1 VALSGPTSLFTPI
14 VVQTSSASQ
23 TSASFTPTAGD
34 LIAIAII
41 SRASLNA
48 IPVHTLTNTHAG
60 TWNWTKLCQID
71 NAAATSPHGFSV
83 WVAIVPSSP
92 GAGTITAGAS
102 GPNQTRW
109 RVQGVSWSGAGLP
122 TNYIAEAQTTSLTS
136 SVVLPNTPLSTSH
149 VAAWIGLNLV
159 NPAVAPGT
167 GYTEIFESGDTNAT
181 DLEMEN
187 KAGSATAT
195 ATWTVT
201 GSPSFHLKFAM
212 EVPVRTY
219 TLTASNGSLAL
230 TGQNANL
237 RKASRL
243 TAANGTLTLT
253 GQPAVLA
260 RGLRLLA
267 SNGSLALTG
276 QNANLLKA
284 NVLVAANGSLALT
297 GQNANLVKA
306 SRLATLNGSLAL
318 TGQTANLIKA
328 AQLAALNGTLAL
340 TGQTANLVKTSRL
353 AAANGSLALTGQTAI
368 VSRGLRLIAANG
380 SLALSGQTANLVK
393 VSRLAAVAG
402 TMNLAGQNATLA
414 RGLRL
419 VAANGSMAFTGQ
431 TANLRKASRLAAA
444 NGSLTLTGQN
454 SNFRKTYV
462 LTASA
467 GILNLSTPDISIR
480 RTYIVQLA
488 TGVYALTGQDA
499 VIQTGTRLVAGTGIY
514 VLTGIASGMLVLRQ
528 IANVQLVQGGS
539 GAVTFSFILTQS
551 PSLPSG
557 GLLTGA
563 SGVKLVEFNPV
574 FKQGGTGV
582 TTEAFTKA
590 LTAVLR
596 LGSGGALTYAKLTA
610 LSASFL
616 QGMSVVDFT
625 TLMISS
631 YVLSMGLGGGIS
643 AAKIATLSA
652 TLAQGMKGTESG
664 AKLLPLA
671 TPIVSAAMGIRGFS
685 TVPQISLVNQ
695 EVKQGLL
702 GTIGGFARTTSLAGI
717 TFNHG
722 GYLTGAGEAFVKQ
735 LTAALRQGMGSNA
748 ELLSGR
754 ETVILNQL
762 LGQGLRGRVFM
773 GEVMH
778 IVNRVL
784 LTGAD
789 FGPNRIVGTF
799 GPKHFTGNYGPE
811 PFTGHFGSQS
821 LGDD

>member
-243 TAANGTLTLT
+243 T
-253 GQPAVLA
+253 
-260 RGLRLLA
+260 
-267 SNGSLALTG
+267 
-276 QNANLLKA
+276 
-284 NVLVAANGSLALT
+284 
-297 GQNANLVKA
+297 
-306 SRLATLNGSLAL
+306 
-318 TGQTANLIKA
+318 
-328 AQLAALNGTLAL
+328 
-340 TGQTANLVKTSRL
+340 
-353 AAANGSLALTGQTAI
+353 
-368 VSRGLRLIAANG
+368 AANG

-702 GTIGGFARTTSLAGI
+702 GTIGGFARTTSLQGI
-717 TFNHG
+717 MFNHG
-722 GYLTGAGEAFVKQ
+722 GYLTGAGETFVKQ

-748 ELLSGR
+748 ALLSGR
-754 ETVILNQL
+754 ETVLLNQL
-762 LGQGLRGRVFM
+762 LGQGLRGTVFM

-778 IVNRVL
+778 IVNKVVL
-784 LTGAD
+784 SGAD

>member
-83 WVAIVPSSP
+83 WVAIVPSR
-92 GAGTITAGAS
+92 AS

-276 QNANLLKA
+276 QNTNLLKA
-284 NVLVAANGSLALT
+284 NVLAAA
-297 GQNANLVKA
+297 
-306 SRLATLNGSLAL
+306 NGSLAL
-318 TGQTANLIKA
+318 TGQTANLVKA
-328 AQLAALNGTLAL
+328 
-340 TGQTANLVKTSRL
+340 SRL

-380 SLALSGQTANLVK
+380 SLTLSGQTANLAK
-393 VSRLAAVAG
+393 VSRLAAAAG
-402 TMNLAGQNATLA
+402 TIDLAGQNAILA
-414 RGLRL
+414 RSLRL
-419 VAANGSMAFTGQ
+419 LTLNGTLSLTGQ

-454 SNFRKTYV
+454 SSLRKTYV

-467 GILNLSTPDISIR
+467 GILNLSAPDISIR
-480 RTYIVQLA
+480 RTYVVQLA

-539 GAVTFSFILTQS
+539 GTLALNFILTQS

-563 SGVKLVEFNPV
+563 AGVKLVEFNPA
-574 FKQGGTGV
+574 FEQGGAGV